1 MITSSSNSRYS
12 YLRRILVLP
21 AGLFLLTLLSVGVKA
36 QTDPKLNPGP
46 VQVNKVVIQKK
57 ASAER
62 PGDSTIDV
70 KIDYIKTDGS
80 PATLDLKNVQ
90 YKTGPHNPSEKK
102 TTEKSEGSNVN
113 QGDLQKQHAEKLA
126 AEKAA
131 RK

>member
-1 MITSSSNSRYS
+1 MITSSTNSRYS
-12 YLRRILVLP
+12 YLRRLLALP

-62 PGDSTIDV
+62 PGDSTVDV
-70 KIDYIKTDGS
+70 KVNYIKTNGA
-80 PATLDLKNVQ
+80 PAILDLKNAQ
-90 YKTGPHNPSEKK
+90 FKTGPHNPSEKK
-102 TTEKSEGSNVN
+102 TTEKSEGGSVN
-113 QGDLQKQHAEKLA
+113 QNDLQKQHAEKLA
-126 AEKAA
+126 AERAA